1 MFMNI
6 SMYNHWNKIILL
18 DTELQAEPQWK
29 STISAAMQYQ
39 IQRIATDKDGIA
51 QIQNASL
58 CMCEDRCDSPGYQD
72 RGEHFKHL
80 LHLHKRWRSLRQGT
94 FFLPNQNELQRTT
107 PSLVILPRIL
117 IRCVSPKKSRQC
129 DLGSVIYQELL
140 CHFQIICTDNLGQGR
155 SYFDDRIFSANH
167 FSH

>member
-94 FFLPNQNELQRTT
+94 FFFCRTRMNCNGLQH
-107 PSLVILPRIL
+107 PWWFCHESLFVAFCQKNRDNVTLALSFTKNCFVISKSFVL
-117 IRCVSPKKSRQC
+117 I
-129 DLGSVIYQELL
+129 
-140 CHFQIICTDNLGQGR
+140 T
-155 SYFDDRIFSANH
+155 
-167 FSH
+167 